1 MAKIKNKKQLK
12 WCLQQHAQN
21 NITIKTAANHL
32 KITPRRFRQLYTQYK
47 TTNTIPTIGKNVG
60 RPKKPITPQTIEI
73 IKQAYQKDH
82 LGARYLEKIIF
93 ARQKIKISKRT
104 IHKVLIKLR
113 YAHHQPNKQKRRK
126 PWIRYERKH
135 SLSLVH
141 TDWHHCANGKY
152 LCTILDDSSRKVLAA
167 GEFEAETTHN
177 ALLVLK
183 KARWK
188 YSLLWYSIKAVLTDH
203 GTQFCSNRKDKVR
216 PSMHEY
222 ELFLRQRG
230 IRHILCRVGH
240 PQTNGKLEKF
250 HHLYDEHRFRFGC
263 LDDFVVW
270 YNDRPH
276 GALDLD
282 VAESPNMAFVSRLWP
297 EVWLGIAARQFGW

>member
-1 MAKIKNKKQLK
+1 MVKVKNKKILK
-12 WCLQQHAQN
+12 YYLEKHAKN
-21 NITIKTAANHL
+21 EITIKTAANHL
-32 KITPRRFRQLYTQYK
+32 KITPRRFKQLYTQYK
-47 TTNTIPTIGKNVG
+47 TTNTTPTIGKNLG
-60 RPKKPITPQTIEI
+60 RPKKQITPQTIEI
-73 IKQAYQKDH
+73 IKQAYQKDQLH
-82 LGARYLEKIIF
+82 AKYLEKIIY
-93 ARQKIKISKRT
+93 ARQKIKISHRI

-113 YAHHQPNKQKRRK
+113 YSHHQPSKQKRRK

-141 TDWHHCANGKY
+141 TDFHHCTNGAY

-167 GEFEAETTHN
+167 GEFDAETTKN
-177 ALLVLK
+177 ALAVLR
-183 KARWK
+183 KACWK
-188 YSLLWYSIKAVLTDH
+188 YGILWYSIKAVLTDH
-203 GTQFCSNRKDKVR
+203 GTQFCSNRKGKVNF
-216 PSMHEY
+216 SMHAY

-230 IRHILCRVGH
+230 VRHILCRVGH

-250 HHLYDEHRFRFGC
+250 HHLYDVHRFRFGC
-263 LDDFVVW
+263 LEEFVCW
-270 YNDRPH
+270 YNGRPH